1 MKNKGLLLSIGFI
14 LVSNLNGQGRTC
26 ADIDT
31 GYCLL
36 TVTAIG
42 SIGFTSPD
50 TGQGDGFQY
59 PKFTPSVLYYG
70 GMALGNSVGFVA
82 DRFGDS
88 DLCLVDSLRRV
99 MPPLWGSEQM
109 YRCLTGDGGHPTPK
123 GLLARSWFM
132 GRGTRYFPGYDDF
145 VILVYDYENPTD
157 STISNLY
164 SGIFLDFDV
173 GAPREIV
180 RSDSLRRFIYELNS
194 TNPNPTGGLRLL
206 CPRVAANLSLIDHAV
221 YIYPPGRWHDSTR
234 IKFLNG
240 TYRQSQSTRPYDYSI
255 CASAGP
261 FNLTPGGKQRVAYA
275 IVGGHDS
282 LKAKEH
288 SDSAQSWYDR
298 EVEVE
303 ETRSQKLETRHS
315 FRIWSNP
322 AKSDVRLQITDVG
335 NKHLK
340 IKIYDIT
347 GKLVKDMSRS
357 IASGVW
363 FRISLN
369 PGIYFINLYDGK
381 MTNVKKVVVVE

>member
-1 MKNKGLLLSIGFI
+1 MKNIGLLLSIGFI
-14 LVSNLNGQGRTC
+14 LVSNLNGQGRTW
-26 ADIDT
+26 ANIDT
-31 GYCLL
+31 GYCAL

-70 GMALGNSVGFVA
+70 GMALGNSIRYVV
-82 DRFGDS
+82 DRFYDK
-88 DLCLVDSLRRV
+88 DWRLVDSLRSV
-99 MPPLWGSEQM
+99 IPPIWGSEQM

-123 GLLARSWFM
+123 GLQARSWFM

-145 VILVYDYENPTD
+145 VILIYDYENPTD

-164 SGIFLDFDV
+164 SGLFLNFDV
-173 GAPREIV
+173 GAPGEIV

-194 TNPNPTGGLRLL
+194 TNPNPTVGLRLL
-206 CPRVAANLSLIDHAV
+206 YPRVAANLSLIDHAI

-303 ETRSQKLETRHS
+303 DEVRSHKLEARLK
-315 FRIWSNP
+315 IWPNP
-322 AKSDVRLQITDVG
+322 VKTNIRLQMSDISYKD
-335 NKHLK
+335 LK
-340 IKIYDIT
+340 IEIYDAS
-347 GKLVKDMSRS
+347 GKLVRDISQS
-357 IASGVW
+357 VTPGQW
-363 FRISLN
+363 FKVSLN
-369 PGIYFINLYDGK
+369 PGVYFVRLE
-381 MTNVKKVVVVE
+381 TESATVTKKLVLVR